1 MLTALPGL
9 FAALRPRLC
18 FSSDT
23 RSTPSL
29 PSWWRG
35 RPWRGG
41 TVPECPLATRGP
53 APSSCPS
60 GPTGHRRHT
69 DVRERL
75 TKGHIEGCWG
85 MQVTVV
91 DPPQGWSWHSVSAA
105 GPGGTTGRSRCQSRG
120 SHREGRLWL
129 GDGVHGDLAGC
140 IRGTKT
146 CSPPPL
152 SPRSPARAPLR
163 SDPRRRQRTR
173 KPTAAAVRVLSPV
186 GRKRAGWGRGR
197 GTRDPQ
203 ADLPSP
209 LLRELHELHLQ
220 VEIRCCCPG
229 HPEGHREGHR
239 QSARHS
245 GPQAAPSPSWARA
258 KGRTVNFPGVEQR
271 GGEAAAASVLLLKC
285 MSSAQSPEH

>member
-1 MLTALPGL
+1 MLTASPGL
-9 FAALRPRLC
+9 FTVLSPGLC

-35 RPWRGG
+35 RPWRSG

-91 DPPQGWSWHSVSAA
+91 DRPQGWSWHSVSAA

-129 GDGVHGDLAGC
+129 GDGVHGDHAGMHPGDKDPLPTRSLPTVSC
-140 IRGTKT
+140 QGSSPVRPKEKT
-146 CSPPPL
+146 ENK
-152 SPRSPARAPLR
+152 AAH
-163 SDPRRRQRTR
+163 RRRGLCGQ
-173 KPTAAAVRVLSPV
+173 PC
-186 GRKRAGWGRGR
+186 GQRAGGVGAGPWDEG
-197 GTRDPQ
+197 P
-203 ADLPSP
+203 PSQTC
-209 LLRELHELHLQ
+209 R
-220 VEIRCCCPG
+220 
-229 HPEGHREGHR
+229 HR
-239 QSARHS
+239 
-245 GPQAAPSPSWARA
+245 
-258 KGRTVNFPGVEQR
+258 F
-271 GGEAAAASVLLLKC
+271 SVSC
-285 MSSAQSPEH
+285 MSCTCRWR

>member
-1 MLTALPGL
+1 MLTASPGL
-9 FAALRPRLC
+9 FTVLSPGLC

-29 PSWWRG
+29 PPWWRG

-91 DPPQGWSWHSVSAA
+91 DRPQGWSWHSVSAA

-129 GDGVHGDLAGC
+129 GDGVHGDHAGMHPGDKDLLPTPSLPTVSC
-140 IRGTKT
+140 QGSSPVRPREKMENKEAHRRRGP
-146 CSPPPL
+146 CGQPCGQRVGRVGAGPWDEGP
-152 SPRSPARAPLR
+152 PARPAV
-163 SDPRRRQRTR
+163 
-173 KPTAAAVRVLSPV
+173 TASP
-186 GRKRAGWGRGR
+186 
-197 GTRDPQ
+197 
-203 ADLPSP
+203 
-209 LLRELHELHLQ
+209 
-220 VEIRCCCPG
+220 
-229 HPEGHREGHR
+229 
-239 QSARHS
+239 
-245 GPQAAPSPSWARA
+245 
-258 KGRTVNFPGVEQR
+258 
-271 GGEAAAASVLLLKC
+271 
-285 MSSAQSPEH
+285 